1 MRFRARDG
9 GTERRDAV
17 VAASWIVLSD
27 RARTCPRLLN
37 QALLEQPLNRAV
49 QRPWAEAQRAVRPR
63 LDVLNDPI
71 AVTVAPAQGQED
83 VEFCALQR
91 QQGVNLIG
99 LVAIVG
105 RHRRTIVHYGYT
117 VN

>member
-1 MRFRARDG
+1 
-9 GTERRDAV
+9 V
-17 VAASWIVLSD
+17 
-27 RARTCPRLLN
+27 
-37 QALLEQPLNRAV
+37 
-49 QRPWAEAQRAVRPR
+49 
-63 LDVLNDPI
+63 
-71 AVTVAPAQGQED
+71 
-83 VEFCALQR
+83 LQR